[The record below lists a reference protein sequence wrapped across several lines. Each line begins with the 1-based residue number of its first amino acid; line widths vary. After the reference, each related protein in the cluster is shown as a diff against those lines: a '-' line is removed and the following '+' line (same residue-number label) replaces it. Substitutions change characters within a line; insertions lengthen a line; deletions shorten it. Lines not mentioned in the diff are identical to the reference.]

1 MLIDQEP
8 DTNYEN
14 ARRQHYEYYAPAL
27 VQASWLRLF
36 CAGLVVALLLL
47 GLGSLRTAKQL
58 RKQKVIVLSSARDGS
73 FDRVQYVDMADY
85 QPDRKVVEHFAY
97 VWATKYYSR
106 LRATIADDYTQ
117 SLEFFSPA
125 LVQELKT
132 VAEQTR
138 WIRQLRDDLSQP
150 EVRIQVRKIRLE
162 HGGIS
167 IDFEKH
173 FFLNGRETPGSVES
187 WISQVTYALMPVE
200 QVSNS
205 MIPVNP
211 IGLRI
216 TVRPVETKGF

>member
-1 MLIDQEP
+1 MLIDQDP
-8 DTNYEN
+8 DSNYEN

-27 VQASWLRLF
+27 VQAWWLRLF
-36 CAGLVVALLLL
+36 CAGLVGAVLLL
-47 GLGSLRTAKQL
+47 GIGSLRTAKQL
-58 RKQKVIVLSSARDGS
+58 RKQKVIVLSAAHDGS

-85 QPDRKVVEHFAY
+85 QPDRKVIEHFAY
-97 VWATKYYSR
+97 LWATKYYSR
-106 LRATIADDYTQ
+106 VRATIADDYTQ

-125 LVQELKT
+125 VVQDLRT
-132 VAEQTR
+132 VAEQTQ
-138 WIRQLRDDLSQP
+138 WIQNFRDDLSQP

-173 FFLNGRETPGSVES
+173 LVLNERETPGSVES
-187 WISQVTYALMPVE
+187 WTSQVVYSLMPVE

-216 TVRPVETKGF
+216 TARPVETKGF